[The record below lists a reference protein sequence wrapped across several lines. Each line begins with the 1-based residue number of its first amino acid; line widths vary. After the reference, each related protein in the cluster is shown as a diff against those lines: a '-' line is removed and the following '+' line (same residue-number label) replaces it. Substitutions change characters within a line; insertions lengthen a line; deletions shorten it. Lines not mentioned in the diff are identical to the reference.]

1 MKSQT
6 LDVASRFVYDAFR
19 IDASSNTLSCHY
31 RLDDWHFTE
40 TITLPGSGDWSTP
53 AVHEAARLVFLL
65 AGVSY
70 YKAGAPPV
78 IDLGDHAVTDVE
90 RAFLRK
96 YYVDGLGEFA
106 YRSQP
111 RLDLTGLEIRGPR
124 LERPAPVGFSPRAGS
139 PLIPFGGGVDSIVT
153 VELLRGHA
161 SHASLFV
168 VNRPGD
174 RFDAI
179 EKPAAVTGLPMVRA
193 ERMLDPKILRS
204 AELGFRNGHVPV
216 TGVIS
221 AIAVLAAAV
230 GGHDAVVMSNEWSA
244 SVGTVQLDGRSI
256 NHQYSKSMSFETGF
270 RQVISDAI
278 GGNAARGAGD
288 GTGASTRAGIEY
300 FSMLRPF
307 TELWIARRFAELPQY
322 FGTFRSC
329 NRAFHIDHAKRLDHW
344 CGRCDKCAFIDLILA
359 PFVDAATLREVF
371 EPSAE
376 PLENPAMVAS
386 FGTLLGLIPD
396 AKPWECVGDVNEC
409 RVAVQLAALRPD
421 RAHTHLV
428 QDLALR
434 VSDPGGSARVEPTI
448 AADALLKPVGQH
460 HIPHRYLPSDLVPVD
475 TAAPDSAR

>member
-1 MKSQT
+1 MKTQT
-6 LDVASRFVYDAFR
+6 PDVAPRFVYDAFR
-19 IDASSNTLSCHY
+19 VDAPSNTLSCHY

-40 TITLPGSGDWSTP
+40 TITLPGGGDWSTP

-78 IDLGDHAVTDVE
+78 IDLGDHAVTDAE
-90 RAFLRK
+90 RAFLRE

-106 YRSQP
+106 YRSKP
-111 RLDLTGLEIRGPR
+111 RLDLTRLEIRGPR
-124 LERPAPVGFSPRAGS
+124 LERPAPAGYSPRAGS

-153 VELLRGHA
+153 VELLRGCA
-161 SHASLFV
+161 SDASLFV

-174 RFDAI
+174 RFNAI
-179 EKPAAVTGLPMVRA
+179 EKPAAVTGLPVVRA
-193 ERMLDPKILRS
+193 ERVLDPKILRS

-244 SVGTVQLDGRSI
+244 SVGTVDVDGRSI
-256 NHQYSKSMSFETGF
+256 NHQYSKSMSFEAGF

-278 GGNAARGAGD
+278 GGNVAG
-288 GTGASTRAGIEY
+288 GVSGKSSGKAGAGIEY

-307 TELWIARRFAELPQY
+307 TELWISRRFAGLPQY
-322 FGTFRSC
+322 FDTFRSC
-329 NRAFHIDHAKRLDHW
+329 NRAFHIDRAKRLDHW

-371 EPSAE
+371 DPSAE
-376 PLENPAMVAS
+376 PLDNPAMVAS

-409 RVAVQLAALRPD
+409 RVAVQLAALRSD
-421 RAHTHLV
+421 RARTHLV
-428 QDLALR
+428 QDLSLR
-434 VSDPGGSARVEPTI
+434 VSGPDSSHHTDPAI
-448 AADALLKPVGQH
+448 AADALLKPIGQH
-460 HIPHRYLPSDLVPVD
+460 HIPARYLPTDLAAGDD
-475 TAAPDSAR
+475 TAADLAR